1 MAWSNDWVNL
11 FWGVKVISKDWFE
24 VNFDL
29 KKILG
34 GWDRNVKFRNRPEE
48 VFEFL
53 RYLMVIRFL
62 NDLNGL
68 ILDLILSK
76 FEV

>member
-1 MAWSNDWVNL
+1 M
-11 FWGVKVISKDWFE
+11 
-24 VNFDL
+24 
-29 KKILG
+29 
-34 GWDRNVKFRNRPEE
+34 KFRNRPEE

-62 NDLNGL
+62 NELNRVV
-68 ILDLILSK
+68 LDLILSK